1 MLERVWRK
9 GNPAT
14 LLWGGG
20 ECKFVQSLRRIAWR
34 FLKKLKIE
42 LSYNPAIPLVGI
54 YLEKTIIRKDI
65 CTPMFIAGLYTIAKT
80 WKQPRCPSTDEW
92 IMKMWYKYT
101 MEYYSNHKKEWNNA
115 ICNNMDGPRDYHTK
129 WSHSNRERQIYD
141 IAYMW
146 NLIFKNDTNELI
158 YKTETDLQI

>member
-92 IMKMWYKYT
+92 IKKKWYVCT
-101 MEYYSNHKKEWNNA
+101 VEYYSA
-115 ICNNMDGPRDYHTK
+115 IKRNETVSPAVTWMDLGMIILSEISQR
-129 WSHSNRERQIYD
+129 R
-141 IAYMW
+141 
-146 NLIFKNDTNELI
+146 TNVI
-158 YKTETDLQI
+158 